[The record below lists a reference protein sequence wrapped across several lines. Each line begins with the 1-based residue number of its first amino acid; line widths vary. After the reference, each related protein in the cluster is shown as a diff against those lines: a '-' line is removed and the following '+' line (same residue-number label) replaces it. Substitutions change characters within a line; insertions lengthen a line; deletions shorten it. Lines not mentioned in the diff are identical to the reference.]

1 MLLQCCKPSG
11 SVVLAC
17 HMWHVPKQMEYRR
30 KAVCSNLGNCE
41 GLRLSLSC
49 VEGVKTMGLGDS
61 DMMHECELQTEET
74 EAQ

>member
-1 MLLQCCKPSG
+1 MCS
-11 SVVLAC
+11 
-17 HMWHVPKQMEYRR
+17 HVTCGMCLSKWSIEE